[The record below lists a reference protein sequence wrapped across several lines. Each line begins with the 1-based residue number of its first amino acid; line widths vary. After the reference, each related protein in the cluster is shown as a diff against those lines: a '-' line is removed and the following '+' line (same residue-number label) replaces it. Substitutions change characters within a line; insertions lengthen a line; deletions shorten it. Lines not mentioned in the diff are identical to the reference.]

1 MKERPLIQQVA
12 RQMLAAGLTPLQ
24 GARETQKEMI
34 AESLREHHGNIC
46 RTARAIGLHRNTLSR
61 KLAELGIANV
71 ALECRA
77 DLANQ
82 KALRFSGRLSVRRS
96 EDVQSRV
103 A

>member
-1 MKERPLIQQVA
+1 MKETPLIQTVA

-46 RTARAIGLHRNTLSR
+46 RTARALGLHRNTLSR
-61 KLAELGIANV
+61 KLAEFGIANL

-77 DLANQ
+77 AISSQ
-82 KALRFSGRLSVRRS
+82 KALRFGGRLPARRS
-96 EDVQSRV
+96 EEVQSRV

>member
-1 MKERPLIQQVA
+1 MKETPLIQRVA

-34 AESLREHHGNIC
+34 AESLREHHGNVC
-46 RTARAIGLHRNTLSR
+46 RTARALGLHRNTLSR
-61 KLAELGIANV
+61 KLAEFGIADI

-77 DLANQ
+77 DFNNQ
-82 KALRFSGRLSVRRS
+82 KALRFGDRLPARRS